1 MKGQIVNNLD
11 DLLRELLQ
19 QEADLHFSRFTN
31 EMALELGLALLDEAR
46 THSGPVTIDITRHG
60 QQLFHYAMPGT
71 SADNDDWIRRKGNVV
86 RRFGHSSFYVGV
98 SLKNAGQTMEEKYL
112 LSSQD
117 YAAHGGAFPLIIREV
132 GVVGAI
138 AVSGLPQQEDHELV
152 VATIRRFLAT

>member
-1 MKGQIVNNLD
+1 MKSQIVNNLD